1 MGIINLINE
10 EDDVSSK
17 ILLVGGFDQSYDYSQ
32 SIVKLEIYKEEKYVF
47 VHKNIKGLPIGDES
61 SFWYEKEFHVMNNE
75 TKDGLIAVNFNCF
88 NNIFVYDFRSCE
100 FKLYVNQMTRGV

>member
-1 MGIINLINE
+1 M
-10 EDDVSSK
+10 
-17 ILLVGGFDQSYDYSQ
+17 
-32 SIVKLEIYKEEKYVF
+32 
-47 VHKNIKGLPIGDES
+47 PIGDES

-100 FKLYVNQMTRGV
+100 FKLYVNQMTSGVQSWIIIALIKFNKYK